1 MIDLPAWETIGL
13 RLLGIACGLVAWFVT
28 QRMIGQRHLE
38 GGGIYDHLH
47 RLTAAGNAW
56 LHVHPGAARAAL
68 IASSLGVDAVSLFVL
83 GYAVLGP
90 SFSPFWG
97 LLCLFGLRQASQAVV
112 ALPAPSGIIWRDPGF
127 PSLFVTYAVG
137 NDFFFFRSHRAGRL
151 WRHSDRQ
158 PRHARPHGCRDPAG
172 GVADAGGDRLAG
184 ALDARRA
191 DGTVRRAAGRFGV
204 LARVGKP
211 LKAPF

>member
-1 MIDLPAWETIGL
+1 MIELPAWDTIGL

-83 GYAVLGP
+83 GYAVVGP

-137 NDFFFFRSHRAGRL
+137 NDFFFSGHTALAVYGAIQIASLGIPVLTFVATLLAVLQMLVVIVLRAHWTLDVLTGL
-151 WRHSDRQ
+151 F
-158 PRHARPHGCRDPAG
+158 A
-172 GVADAGGDRLAG
+172 
-184 ALDARRA
+184 AL
-191 DGTVRRAAGRFGV
+191 
-204 LARVGKP
+204 LVGFAFWP
-211 LKAPF
+211 G

>member
-1 MIDLPAWETIGL
+1 MIELPAWDTIGL

-56 LHVHPGAARAAL
+56 LHVHPAAARAAL

-83 GYAVLGP
+83 GYAVVGP

-137 NDFFFFRSHRAGRL
+137 NDFFFSGHTALAVYGAIQIATLGIPVLTVVATLLAVLQMLVVIVLRAHWTLDVLTGL
-151 WRHSDRQ
+151 F
-158 PRHARPHGCRDPAG
+158 A
-172 GVADAGGDRLAG
+172 
-184 ALDARRA
+184 AL
-191 DGTVRRAAGRFGV
+191 
-204 LARVGKP
+204 LVGFAFWP
-211 LKAPF
+211 G

>member
-1 MIDLPAWETIGL
+1 MIELPAWDTIGL

-83 GYAVLGP
+83 GYAVVGP

-137 NDFFFFRSHRAGRL
+137 NDFFFSGHTALAVYGAIQIATLGIPVLTVVATLLAVLQMLVVIVLRAHWTLDVLTGL
-151 WRHSDRQ
+151 F
-158 PRHARPHGCRDPAG
+158 AALL
-172 GVADAGGDRLAG
+172 VG
-184 ALDARRA
+184 AVFWP
-191 DGTVRRAAGRFGV
+191 G
-204 LARVGKP
+204 
-211 LKAPF
+211 

>member
-1 MIDLPAWETIGL
+1 MMIELPAWDTIGL

-83 GYAVLGP
+83 GYAVVGP

-137 NDFFFFRSHRAGRL
+137 NDFFFRVTPRWPFMAPSRSPLSAFPSSLLSRPC
-151 WRHSDRQ
+151 WRC
-158 PRHARPHGCRDPAG
+158 CRCWW
-172 GVADAGGDRLAG
+172 
-184 ALDARRA
+184 
-191 DGTVRRAAGRFGV
+191 
-204 LARVGKP
+204 
-211 LKAPF
+211 

>member
-1 MIDLPAWETIGL
+1 MIELPGWDTIGL

-83 GYAVLGP
+83 GYAVVGP

-137 NDFFFFRSHRAGRL
+137 NDFFFSGHTALAVYGAIQIATLGIPVLTVVATLLAVLQMLVVIVLRAHWTLDVLTGL
-151 WRHSDRQ
+151 F
-158 PRHARPHGCRDPAG
+158 A
-172 GVADAGGDRLAG
+172 
-184 ALDARRA
+184 AL
-191 DGTVRRAAGRFGV
+191 
-204 LARVGKP
+204 LVGFAFWP
-211 LKAPF
+211 G

>member
-1 MIDLPAWETIGL
+1 MIELPGWDTIGL

-56 LHVHPGAARAAL
+56 LHVHAGAAEAFLVAC
-68 IASSLGVDAVSLFVL
+68 ALGVAAVGQLVLGDAVV
-83 GYAVLGP
+83 GP
-90 SFSPFWG
+90 SFGPFWG

-137 NDFFFFRSHRAGRL
+137 NDFFFSGHTALAVYGAIQIATLGIPVLTVVATLLAVLQMLVVIVLRAHWTLDVLTGL
-151 WRHSDRQ
+151 F
-158 PRHARPHGCRDPAG
+158 A
-172 GVADAGGDRLAG
+172 
-184 ALDARRA
+184 AL
-191 DGTVRRAAGRFGV
+191 
-204 LARVGKP
+204 LVGFAFWP
-211 LKAPF
+211 G